1 MGRNGPALVS
11 LRGSATGWEQLRGK
25 YGLSDDR
32 SPAGCLQSAPIPWAG
47 SIERESEQHYSGCLV
62 VNLISCV
69 GGKSANS
76 GVLCSVVLEAES
88 SAYNPAA

>member
-25 YGLSDDR
+25 YDLSDDG
-32 SPAGCLQSAPIPWAG
+32 SAAGCSQSAPVPWAG
-47 SIERESEQHYSGCLV
+47 SIERESEQHTLWMPIV
-62 VNLISCV
+62 DLISCV

-76 GVLCSVVLEAES
+76 GVPCSVAL
-88 SAYNPAA
+88 